1 MNKMNTSLET
11 RIENQLAF
19 LKKKVFIDDD
29 FEETIQLIEDM
40 HQEIINS
47 SEDIKRFNAIAI
59 ELEKKIDRLKAKQKQ
74 K

>member
-29 FEETIQLIEDM
+29 FEETIHLIEDM

>member
-1 MNKMNTSLET
+1 MNTSLET

>member
-1 MNKMNTSLET
+1 MNKMSTSLET

-19 LKKKVFIDDD
+19 LKKKVFIDDG